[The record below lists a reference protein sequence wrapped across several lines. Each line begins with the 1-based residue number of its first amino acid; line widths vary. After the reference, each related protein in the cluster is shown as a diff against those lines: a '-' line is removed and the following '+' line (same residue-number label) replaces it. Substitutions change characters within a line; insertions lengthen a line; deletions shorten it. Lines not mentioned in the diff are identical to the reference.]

1 MRRSIAITISVLF
14 LVIINNN
21 LKGQTTND
29 EIITTFLRPT
39 IVNLYGLS
47 QENDLQNIALKNL
60 TKNSNPLKRF
70 DQLKVEIPK
79 LILNL
84 PALPPKPI
92 LPIKPPKP
100 DSNAKAKE
108 IKKYNRQLVL
118 LKKDKIV
125 YNQEITK

>member
-1 MRRSIAITISVLF
+1 M
-14 LVIINNN
+14 
-21 LKGQTTND
+21 
-29 EIITTFLRPT
+29 
-39 IVNLYGLS
+39 NLYGLS